1 MDEMCFL
8 AFCIYMYLLLLI
20 DVATVSCRGH
30 LFSHARA
37 CALNS
42 INLEQMLFFS
52 RRLGNKVREMLT
64 HLGTPLYIT
73 DNSCMHHV
81 AKCVG
86 NHNIL

>member
-1 MDEMCFL
+1 M
-8 AFCIYMYLLLLI
+8 
-20 DVATVSCRGH
+20 
-30 LFSHARA
+30 FSKQVVTDHK
-37 CALNS
+37 CEKWVHMSSWKPNT
-42 INLEQMLFFS
+42 
-52 RRLGNKVREMLT
+52 VREMLT